1 METYCY
7 CKSGLSFTTCCE
19 PFLLKHK
26 APALPVALMRSRYTA
41 YVLHNAAYL
50 MQTTHPSQRHYYSKK
65 EILNWAKNNTWLK
78 LEILTAKETIV
89 EFKAY
94 YLDEKNQAQVH
105 HEKSTFQLE
114 NGIWYYLDGEFY

>member
-1 METYCY
+1 MDCY
-7 CKSGLSFTTCCE
+7 CKSSLLFKDCCE

-26 APALPVALMRSRYTA
+26 TPALPLALMRSRYTA

-50 MQTTHPSQRHYYSKK
+50 MQTTHPLQRHYYSKK
-65 EILNWAKNNTWLK
+65 EILNWAKTNTWLK
-78 LEILTAKETIV
+78 LEILTAKGAIV

-94 YLDEKNQAQVH
+94 YLDEKKQAQVH
-105 HEKSTFQLE
+105 HEKSSFLLE